1 VRVAKII
8 GSLTVRSSRVDFI
21 GGGSEARMTS
31 PCPGWWD
38 DRCLV
43 EAGIGARRDR
53 PAKEM
58 EFFLRRLKGR
68 LKTQIN

>member
-1 VRVAKII
+1 MRVAKII

-31 PCPGWWD
+31 PYPGWWVWD

-43 EAGIGARRDR
+43 EAGIGARRIDR
-53 PAKEM
+53 QRKWSSS
-58 EFFLRRLKGR
+58 
-68 LKTQIN
+68 